1 METSFTGIC
10 NPKSMFPT
18 QNGNS
23 LSELQHCSRGKDAAP
38 VDESSDCYTMERDGN
53 GSDMDISEDY
63 PSETLA
69 TARKDS
75 TFSVPVIRVE
85 DWSSSE
91 SDMEDDIEDSSPPFC
106 FVGTREKS
114 ATEPFKRRYRSSSI

>member
-1 METSFTGIC
+1 
-10 NPKSMFPT
+10 
-18 QNGNS
+18 
-23 LSELQHCSRGKDAAP
+23 
-38 VDESSDCYTMERDGN
+38 MERDGN